1 MSKTIYTH
9 KHHII
14 PRHAGGSDDPSNLI
28 ELTVEEHALA
38 HKKLFEE
45 HGRWQDK
52 IAWLTLSGQIGKDE
66 AMRMVRSEGQKGVLN
81 HRYGKSG
88 TMLGKNHTEESKKKM
103 SESHK
108 GKILSEEHKRKLSE
122 SGKGR
127 KQSEEHKRKNSE
139 SNKGRVPWNKGKKIG
154 PHTEERKRKNSE
166 SNKGKVPWNKGM
178 KATDETKRKCSEAKK
193 EWWRLKKEKE
203 TQ

>member
-1 MSKTIYTH
+1 MSKSIYTH

-14 PRHAGGSDDPSNLI
+14 PRHSGGSDDPSNLI

-38 HKKLFEE
+38 HKKLFEK
-45 HGRWQDK
+45 HNKIQDR

-81 HRYGKSG
+81 HRYGKPS
-88 TMLGKNHTEESKKKM
+88 TMLGKNHTEETKRKM
-103 SESHK
+103 SVARK
-108 GKILSEEHKRKLSE
+108 GIIFTEEHKRKMSE

-154 PHTEERKRKNSE
+154 SHTEEHKRKNSE
-166 SNKGKVPWNKGM
+166 SNKAYW
-178 KATDETKRKCSEAKK
+178 KRKHNE
-193 EWWRLKKEKE
+193 
-203 TQ
+203 